1 MPLIINLRHLEG
13 QELHLEGEIPVEE
26 LDVAGLDDLIRAE
39 ELDLAGLDELIRTEG
54 GLRYELEV
62 ERHERGVL
70 AQGTLSLSLQCEC
83 ARCLAPF
90 RQELVLSNWCSML
103 SWEGEDAVP
112 VRNDCVDLTPYV
124 REDMVLALPRRPLC
138 KPDCGGL
145 QVRPADDP
153 EETHA
158 TPSSG
163 SSAAWAMLDNLKL

>member
-13 QELHLEGEIPVEE
+13 HNLRLEGEIP
-26 LDVAGLDDLIRAE
+26 AE
-39 ELDLAGLDELIRTEG
+39 ELDLAGLDELIRAEG
-54 GLRYELEV
+54 GLRYDLEV

-70 AQGTLSLSLQCEC
+70 VQGALSLTLQCEC

-145 QVRPADDP
+145 VRPADAP
-153 EETHA
+153 EVTHA
-158 TPSSG
+158 TPSG
-163 SSAAWAMLDNLKL
+163 EPSAAWSMLDNLKL